1 MLSELLDGASR
12 ASGPVI
18 VSALALAG
26 GTYLMSQLIMH
37 REAERAVP
45 VCEAG
50 YRARPPAPNLE
61 ELGRELTREILKQTL
76 PKEYGGLTDLVGSVG
91 APRKAVD
98 YASRCRCFADA
109 ALDDAGLKS
118 RYWLWVGTLKLV
130 GTKPDFHASMARAER
145 LGSCGKEARGG

>member
-12 ASGPVI
+12 ATGPVI
-18 VSALALAG
+18 VSVAALAG
-26 GTYLMSQLIMH
+26 VTCLMSHVIMH

-50 YRARPPAPNLE
+50 YRARPPVASIE
-61 ELGRELTREILKQTL
+61 ELGRELTREFLKQTL
-76 PKEYGGLTDLVGSVG
+76 PKEYGGLTDLFGGVT
-91 APRKAVD
+91 AARKAVD
-98 YASRCRCFADA
+98 YANWCRCFADA
-109 ALDDAGLKS
+109 ALDDAGLRT

-145 LGSCGKEARGG
+145 LGVCGKEA

>member
-1 MLSELLDGASR
+1 MISELLDSASH

-18 VSALALAG
+18 ISGLVLLG
-26 GTYLMSQLIMH
+26 GTYVMSQLIMH
-37 REAERAVP
+37 RESERAVP

-50 YRARPPAPNLE
+50 YRARPPAPDLE

-76 PKEYGGLTDLVGSVG
+76 PKEYGGLTDLFSGRVGPS
-91 APRKAVD
+91 KAIN

-109 ALDDAGLKS
+109 ALDDAGLRS

-130 GTKPDFHASMARAER
+130 GAKPDFHASMARADR
-145 LGSCGKEARGG
+145 LGVCGKEA